1 MDSLKLDSDNAD
13 SLGYRMMRISSIV
26 ILTFS
31 TGMPSRFLKEKT
43 DMTTHLESQGG
54 ATSRSGGN
62 GTPNTANVGHAGSS
76 PVSLTIT
83 L

>member
-1 MDSLKLDSDNAD
+1 
-13 SLGYRMMRISSIV
+13 MRISSIV

-54 ATSRSGGN
+54 AIYQSGGRL
-62 GTPNTANVGHAGSS
+62 GI
-76 PVSLTIT
+76 SLTW
-83 L
+83 